1 MTRQGKTK
9 IGLLVAV
16 EMDSVF
22 ARYGTPGKTER
33 RGGFDVFQ
41 AGRRVGKSGR
51 AIGVDMTWEMLEKA
65 RHNIAVYRDTTGLD
79 NVEFRLGEIEHLPVA
94 DASVDVAIEC
104 AVKPRPSGL
113 GI

>member
-33 RGGFDVFQ
+33 RGGFDVF
-41 AGRRVGKSGR
+41 RPR
-51 AIGVDMTWEMLEKA
+51 
-65 RHNIAVYRDTTGLD
+65 
-79 NVEFRLGEIEHLPVA
+79 
-94 DASVDVAIEC
+94 
-104 AVKPRPSGL
+104 RPSC
-113 GI
+113 